1 MIINHIIDKIKFFI
15 ISKRLDKIDGKTD
28 IDSNEIH
35 PDAIEESFKS
45 NEDDTESMLDPKNQN
60 FYVYLIVLRRY
71 LIVVEYRITM
81 IRIM

>member
-28 IDSNEIH
+28 IDYNDIH
-35 PDAIEESFKS
+35 PDPIEESSKS
-45 NEDDTESMLDPKNQN
+45 NEDNTESKLKPMNEN
-60 FYVYLIVLRRY
+60 IYVYLIVLRRY